1 MGVVGN
7 AWRLQPPRMLLLG
20 NANGIN
26 AWNRFC
32 SGICPLSPSLI
43 VHLSVESPPT
53 GSTIMM
59 HLARPRPVQRLLLCV
74 LAASSIP
81 AQALGL
87 GPLTVQSG
95 LGSPLQATIPVY
107 GLASEELAANCLK
120 ARVMTLDG
128 SLISRPAAAV
138 TGSGA
143 NATVRINGRESITEP
158 AVSITVEV
166 GCASAVRREYQAL
179 LDPVP
184 VAQLSS
190 PLAASVGQP
199 VARQPGSPEPV
210 PVKAK
215 AAKPATATPSASSA
229 ARKTAP
235 PSPPRP
241 AAAGKNV
248 LTLSTGDADIE
259 QVRASLVLRHATSLS
274 EPRMESDPA
283 KLAALRA
290 DQERVAALLRGENP
304 AAGVQAQLRDAQLAL
319 KTARQDALEA
329 RRQRE
334 DERQAVEA
342 QRQAMVPALWANM
355 LAALALAGITL
366 SGWLLW
372 RRRKDQHRH
381 QDELAM
387 LAMPVDTAMP
397 EAGAAGPTAPASKER
412 AYSPAKA
419 MTSEPAP
426 AAMTVAAATRPAA
439 FDWGA
444 HPHKIPVATTPPDAV
459 DMPASWQLIEQQIEG
474 LREQPLAPADMAV
487 QAMADGPAQDHA
499 VQVAD
504 MLLAAEAWMA
514 EHNPKRAA
522 DLLQPYLERED
533 MLSPAPGLYLLTLY
547 RTLEDE
553 DRLQGVKEQ
562 LQAWFPEEVS
572 QWSAGTPGRRT
583 ITDFPDVQ
591 ATIDSLKDSN
601 MLLSYLKGLLL
612 APEPFDFS
620 TYREIVRAIGIAA
633 EGGKTDEISAMTL
646 DFH

>member
-1 MGVVGN
+1 M
-7 AWRLQPPRMLLLG
+7 
-20 NANGIN
+20 
-26 AWNRFC
+26 
-32 SGICPLSPSLI
+32 
-43 VHLSVESPPT
+43 
-53 GSTIMM
+53 IMM
-59 HLARPRPVQRLLLCV
+59 HLARPRPAQRLLLCV
-74 LAASSIP
+74 LAASSLP

-87 GPLTVQSG
+87 GPLAVQSG
-95 LGSPLQATIPVY
+95 LGNPLQATIPVY
-107 GLASEELAANCLK
+107 GLASEELTANCLK

-128 SLISRPAAAV
+128 TMISRPAAAV

-143 NATVRINGRESITEP
+143 NASVRINGRESITEP
-158 AVSITVEV
+158 AVSITVEI
-166 GCASAVRREYQAL
+166 GCASAVRREYQVL

-184 VAQLSS
+184 VAQLFS
-190 PLAASVGQP
+190 PLASGAGQP
-199 VARQPGSPEPV
+199 GTRRPDSPEPA
-210 PVKAK
+210 PAK
-215 AAKPATATPSASSA
+215 IKVAIPSTATPSAGPAS
-229 ARKTAP
+229 RKTAP
-235 PSPPRP
+235 PSPPRTSV
-241 AAAGKNV
+241 AGKNM

-259 QVRASLVLRHATSLS
+259 QVRASLVLRPATSLS

-304 AAGVQAQLRDAQLAL
+304 AAGLQAQLRDVQLAL
-319 KTARQDALEA
+319 KASRQDALEA
-329 RRQRE
+329 RRQMD
-334 DERQAVEA
+334 DEHKALEAV
-342 QRQAMVPALWANM
+342 RHAMVPALWANM
-355 LAALALAGITL
+355 LTVLALVGMAV

-372 RRRKDQHRH
+372 RRRQDQRRHR
-381 QDELAM
+381 DELAM
-387 LAMPVDTAMP
+387 LAMPVDMAMP
-397 EAGAAGPTAPASKER
+397 EADAAGPKAPASTGHLH
-412 AYSPAKA
+412 SP
-419 MTSEPAP
+419 P
-426 AAMTVAAATRPAA
+426 AAMTQPALAAMTAATAAQPAA

-444 HPHKIPVATTPPDAV
+444 HPHEIPVATTPPHAV

-474 LREQPLAPADMAV
+474 LRDQPLAPPDMAV
-487 QAMADGPAQDHA
+487 QVMVDGPAQNHA
-499 VQVAD
+499 AQVAD

-572 QWSAGTPGRRT
+572 QWTAGTPGRRT